1 MFDRLIK
8 LIGEENLNK
17 LQNTKVLL
25 VGVGGVGGFALESLV
40 RSGIG
45 HITIV
50 DGDTYEIS
58 NINRQIGS
66 NSSNIGEYKVEEE
79 VTRIKSINPSI
90 DIVGI
95 NKNIDATNILN
106 YKDYDYIIDACDDVN
121 AKILLIKLA
130 IDNNIK
136 IICSCGTGKRLDP
149 SKIQLSRLDKTY
161 NDPLAKVLRNKLKKE
176 GINTKI
182 PVVFSS
188 ELPINNDT
196 TIASMI
202 SVPATSGIYLAN
214 WVISDIIK

>member
-8 LIGEENLNK
+8 LIGEDNLNK
-17 LQNTKVLL
+17 LLNTRVLL

-50 DGDTYEIS
+50 DGDTYEQS

-66 NSSNIGEYKVEEE
+66 NSSNIGKYKVEEE
-79 VTRIKSINPSI
+79 VNRIKNINPSI
-90 DIVGI
+90 DIVGKI
-95 NKNIDATNILN
+95 ENIDANNIVN
-106 YKDYDYIIDACDDVN
+106 YNDYDYIIDACDDIN

-136 IICSCGTGKRLDP
+136 IICSCGSGKRLDP
-149 SKIQLSRLDKTY
+149 SKVQVSRLDKTY
-161 NDPLAKVLRNKLKKE
+161 NDPLAKVLRSKLKKE
-176 GINTKI
+176 GITTKI
-182 PVVFSS
+182 PVIFSS

-196 TIASMI
+196 TISSMI
-202 SVPATSGIYLAN
+202 SVPATCGIYLAN
-214 WVISDIIK
+214 WVIKDIIK

>member
-95 NKNIDATNILN
+95 NKNIDPTNILN

-161 NDPLAKVLRNKLKKE
+161 NDPLAKVLRSKLKKE
-176 GINTKI
+176 GITTKI

-214 WVISDIIK
+214 WVIRDIIK

>member
-8 LIGEENLNK
+8 LIGENNLNK
-17 LQNTKVLL
+17 LQNTRVLI

-58 NINRQIGS
+58 NLNRQIGANS
-66 NSSNIGEYKVEEE
+66 NNIGKYKVEEE
-79 VTRIKSINPSI
+79 VNRIKCINPSI

-95 NKNIDATNILN
+95 NSNIDATNIDN
-106 YKDYDYIIDACDDVN
+106 YKEFDYIIDACDDVN
-121 AKILLIKLA
+121 AKVLLIKLA
-130 IDNNIK
+130 INNNIK
-136 IICSCGTGKRLDP
+136 IICSCGTGKRLNP
-149 SKIQLSRLDKTY
+149 SKLEISTLEKTY
-161 NDPLAKVLRNKLKKE
+161 NDPLAKVLRSKLKKE
-176 GINTKI
+176 GITTKV

-214 WVISDIIK
+214 WVIRDIVK